1 MRRLATLA
9 GLTALALLQL
19 TGCPSGPE
27 GADEMAGSRMENEG
41 VYGQWPGRPFPWR
54 VRVPD
59 AGEHLRAEPGGG
71 WSIGYELEVDL
82 AEWEERYGRFTH
94 LVVGVHGEWRHDEQ
108 GWYRPGAVTFAV
120 SSNFTSTGVPVE
132 RWDGWPRFRM
142 LHGKEGSPFEG
153 IEEFDLPG
161 EPDGLAREHRFE
173 GRLTVDLPPDTPV
186 GWYEPRIFVL
196 ARVEGVPD
204 PVHLG
209 EYSYEWNDWAPVIL
223 PLVQVGAPEP
233 PRLPWSILAEYP
245 SGGRVGQ
252 LPREWEG
259 KAELVGRSGFR
270 SGLILPPGRYQ
281 ITPSMPSL
289 FPVDGM
295 AYVDG
300 GSDVISRTQGHFFE
314 LGNGEV
320 RARAI
325 GPDGEPQELGERR
338 FARFDRRRRGPDG
351 DDDDDDEG
359 GPDRSL
365 LPHLEAANQR
375 PIEYTEDLEFPRPKL
390 EGGPFELDMTRTGQW
405 TVELTGRLGE
415 LFGREATGGG
425 TYEVTIAR
433 PLSFSTSCKPG
444 HSFLTGDGYPAKV
457 NVNPPFPADVRV
469 EVHYLPQ
476 SDPAREVIWT
486 GSGTANKF
494 GHFVPIGQEP
504 LIFDEPGEYI
514 SHVEVSFV
522 DARGDLWA
530 GRQTSAG
537 VVAPREQGDL
547 VVHGTRSFPMVHW
560 SFAGARERFAD
571 RGNVPNS
578 FMPQTNLLQQD
589 PYLPYHAE
597 DTLFMP
603 VTFSE
608 ENPVQPKFSFEM
620 RDDALARELTAAYS
634 RRSVAPIPWNQPPGE
649 RWAYLK
655 DVVDLSTDSFAYFST
670 ADGTTDE
677 LPIASTGRD
686 GWNPFGFPQKRRYE
700 AYVYSGVLRPGFP
713 VLTSAYE
720 IAPKGFYWNGSPNL
734 FGYQFNRGLN
744 GDSEGDVYRV
754 TAGMV
759 LKDLETGQRWY
770 DAYASTVSNRN
781 FDGAPAGVSILPPGE
796 RPIRAANGRDQY
808 LFLASDTHDTLEVG
822 ETMGLG
828 GVVMPVVSAEVT
840 WKIRKPSGEIAWMHA
855 TGRRNG
861 VVAGK
866 PALPVDEP
874 GIYLIE
880 PVVKW
885 GELEGDLPGLA
896 QGSFWHCAVPRHNP
910 DEGMLTT
917 SVPGISTIDVIDGVK
932 IPVTWPA
939 DLENSKLWF
948 GVIMPGQV
956 LDQGVLELDGSE
968 WTYDFQPI
976 QWAAQATNFDARD
989 LGTGEWKLAETMV
1002 FQFFIEGERDGEKV
1016 YDALRL
1022 FLRRDRLYNYRALM
1036 SGPHGGSQP

>member
-1 MRRLATLA
+1 MRRLVPL
-9 GLTALALLQL
+9 LALALMLPA
-19 TGCPSGPE
+19 GCRSGPE
-27 GADEMAGSRMENEG
+27 GHDEMAGSRMEGEG

-59 AGEHLRAEPGGG
+59 AGEHLSAEPGGS
-71 WSIGYELEVDL
+71 WSVGYELEVDL
-82 AEWEERYGRFTH
+82 LDHEERYGRFTH
-94 LVVGVHGEWRHDEQ
+94 LVVGVHGEWRHDAD
-108 GWYRPGAVTFAV
+108 GWYRPGAVTFAL
-120 SSNFTSTGVPVE
+120 SANFTSTGVPVE
-132 RWDGWPRFRM
+132 RWDGWPRFRS
-142 LHGKEGSPFEG
+142 LHGKEGSPFEAVEEVELPADG
-153 IEEFDLPG
+153 I
-161 EPDGLAREHRFE
+161 AREHLLR
-173 GRLTVDLPPDTPV
+173 GRLEVQLPPDTPV

-209 EYSYEWNDWAPVIL
+209 EYSYEWNDWSPVVL
-223 PLVQVGAPEP
+223 PLVQVGGAAP

-259 KAELVGRSGFR
+259 KAALVGRSGFR

-281 ITPSMPSL
+281 VTPSMPSL

-295 AYVDG
+295 AYTDG
-300 GSDVISRTQGHFFE
+300 GSDVIPRTQGHFFE

-320 RARAI
+320 EARAT
-325 GPDGEPQELGERR
+325 GPDGETIELGQRP
-338 FARFDRRRRGPDG
+338 FAPFRRGS
-351 DDDDDDEG
+351 G
-359 GPDRSL
+359 GPDDERDDEDRPV
-365 LPHLEAANQR
+365 LPYLETSNQR
-375 PIEYTEDLEFPRPKL
+375 PLEYTEELEFPRPKL

-415 LFGREATGGG
+415 LFGREAVGGG

-433 PLSFSTSCKPG
+433 PLTFSTSCKPG

-469 EVHYLPQ
+469 EVRYLPQ
-476 SDPAREVIWT
+476 SDPAREVVWT
-486 GSGTANKF
+486 AEGAANKF
-494 GHFVPIGQEP
+494 GHFVPYDTEP
-504 LIFDEPGEYI
+504 LIFDEPGEYV
-514 SHVEVSFV
+514 SHVDVTFV

-530 GRQTSAG
+530 GRQSSSG

-547 VVHGTRSFPMVHW
+547 VVHGTRSFPMLHW
-560 SFAGARERFAD
+560 SVLGARDRFAD
-571 RGNVPNS
+571 RGNAPNS
-578 FMPQTNLLQQD
+578 FMPQTNQLQQD
-589 PYLPYHAE
+589 PFLPYHAE

-608 ENPVQPKFSFEM
+608 ETVVQPKYSFEM
-620 RDDALARELTAAYS
+620 RDEALARELTAAYS

-649 RWAYLK
+649 QWAYLE

-677 LPIASTGRD
+677 LPIASIGGD
-686 GWNPFGFPQKRRYE
+686 GWNPFGFPQKKRYE
-700 AYVYSGVLRPGFP
+700 AYVYSGVVRPGFP
-713 VLTSAYE
+713 VLTSAFE
-720 IAPKGFYWNGSPNL
+720 IAPKGFYWISGPNV

-744 GDSEGDVYRV
+744 GDSEGDLYRV

-759 LKDLETGQRWY
+759 LKDLETGRRWY
-770 DAYASTVSNRN
+770 DAYATTVSSRN
-781 FDGAPAGVSILPPGE
+781 FDGAPLGVSILAPGE
-796 RPIRAANGRDQY
+796 RPLRAANGRDQY

-828 GVVMPVVSAEVT
+828 GVVMPVVSADVT
-840 WKIRKPSGEIAWMHA
+840 WKISKPSGQVAWMHA
-855 TGRRNG
+855 KGRRNG

-866 PALPVDEP
+866 PPLPVDEP

-880 PVVKW
+880 PTVEWEGLK
-885 GELEGDLPGLA
+885 GDLPGLA
-896 QGSFWHCAVPRHNP
+896 QGSFWHCAVPNP
-910 DEGMLTT
+910 NPHEGILTT
-917 SVPGISTIDVIDGVK
+917 SVPGISTVDVVDGIR

-939 DLENSKLWF
+939 DLEDAKLWF

-956 LDQGVLELDGSE
+956 LDQGVLEPDTGE

-976 QWAAQATNFDARD
+976 QWAAQTTNFDARD
-989 LGTGEWKLAETMV
+989 LGTGEWKLAETVV
-1002 FQFFIEGERDGEKV
+1002 FQFFVEGERDGEKV

-1036 SGPHGGSQP
+1036 TAPEGGGHP